1 MGIPDHD
8 SRVLIVDD
16 EPHVCQIMARWLDAE
31 GYECVLA
38 DSGERAC
45 RELETGDFA
54 LVVCDIMM
62 PGMSG
67 IDLLATANEKFRG
80 VAFIMVTAVGDT
92 DTAIR
97 ALELGAFG
105 YVIKPLDRSELI
117 INVVNA
123 LERRRLLHLSR
134 RYEDQLE
141 AEVRQR
147 TAEVYEREV
156 EIIMRLISASEYRD
170 DETGAHIRRIGLLG
184 AVLAEEAGWEAPAVE
199 QIRLAGPMHDIG
211 KVGIPDAVLLKPG
224 KLTPEEFEVVKTHS
238 EIGAR
243 ILGGSD
249 IPLLA
254 MAGGIAFSHHEK
266 WDGSGYPR
274 AIAGEA
280 IPESA
285 RIIAV
290 VDVYDA
296 LMSDRVYRP
305 AFPEDEA
312 IAIMTREQGTHFDPD
327 LFERFLRVLPE
338 FHEILGVV
346 ESVISLS
353 PSPVATSIG
362 EDE

>member
-1 MGIPDHD
+1 MGTPDHD

-16 EPHVCQIMARWLDAE
+16 EPHVCGIMARWLDAE

-38 DSGERAC
+38 DSGEGAC
-45 RELETGDFA
+45 RELEEGHFA
-54 LVVCDIMM
+54 LVVSDIMM

-67 IDLLATANEKFRG
+67 IDLLTTARERFPE
-80 VAFIMVTAVGDT
+80 VAFVMVTAVDDN

-97 ALELGAFG
+97 ALKLGAFG

-117 INVVNA
+117 INVVSA
-123 LERRRLLHLSR
+123 LERRRLLQLSKG
-134 RYEDQLE
+134 YQHQLE
-141 AEVRQR
+141 AEVRER
-147 TAEVYEREV
+147 TAEVHEREA
-156 EIIMRLISASEYRD
+156 EIVMRLISASEYRD

-184 AVLAEEAGWEAPAVE
+184 AVLAEEAGWEARTVE

-211 KVGIPDAVLLKPG
+211 KVGVPDAVLLKPG
-224 KLTPEEFEVVKTHS
+224 KLTPEEFDVVKTHS

-254 MAGGIAFSHHEK
+254 MARDIALSHHEK

-274 AIAGEA
+274 GVAGKA

-285 RIIAV
+285 RIIGV

-296 LMSDRVYRP
+296 LVNDRVYRP

-312 IAIMTREQGTHFDPD
+312 IAIMTRERGTHFDPD

-338 FHEILGVV
+338 FRGIQGVV
-346 ESVISLS
+346 ESVMSLS
-353 PSPVATSIG
+353 PSPVATSTG
-362 EDE
+362 EQE